1 MKDSKEVFVLGTSR
15 KTLVIAVVALM
26 MAVTLA
32 PMFVNQAGGESADN
46 GTTVIYHSYYS
57 KPTLGNG
64 YYITGVSDDGYS
76 TSYIEYNVDTG
87 SEQTQMMKYYGNVWS
102 TEYNPQLW
110 TIGPGN
116 IEHNWYPIVKY
127 SSGAFRLDD
136 GDIVEAGRTLIFMGW
151 KTAVYDSEGA
161 LTGVSDISY
170 YPGEVIPRSVQEQ
183 ATKNGSIHVYAT
195 WGYLNYTDAEET
207 HRYNMDGTVAIDTV
221 KSVNGD
227 VAVNADDTVSNIYSN
242 IVSSIGTYISVGN
255 CTIDPTIKEGADG
268 RYDLGG
274 NTVWMTGDLII
285 QNATVTG
292 SLSGS
297 NHGGNRGGGIFA
309 QGHLLIIGLGMTG
322 GTESD
327 VKKHL
332 QIFGGNEGA
341 TISGNITRTTFEGET
356 DTLATMI
363 IIHSGAYSNVIGGSM
378 NGTLHGSTYLSIRGA
393 SVLDTLTGGCSSSSG
408 WINGSSF
415 VYATNM
421 NMPGDTYEERN
432 LGTDMGNFNGI
443 SAGYVVSNESTI
455 LTGASINGTITGDTH
470 VYISGTTAVWDVQ
483 AAGRGGNSKV
493 LGTANL
499 DISGKSVVKHAAC
512 GSITDGISY
521 NEKEYQRF
529 TEDKQCVKTVN
540 ISIHDDARVAAVF
553 GAGYDTFYK
562 ATYVSMYGADSSI
575 NLNIDG
581 GVVGYVYGGGYRGT
595 VGTEKDPL
603 DHVTIEIS
611 GGRIVGDV
619 FLGGRGGL
627 DKVCHDINGRI
638 TWGVSY
644 TDTTGYSVIYS
655 KSVNLDI
662 TGGTIE
668 GNVYGGGESV
678 PVIGRYDGNVPSSAY
693 GTMGDFNEFE
703 AGKGT
708 ASIVTS
714 SLNINIENAT
724 VYGSIFGAGKGVDN
738 NSLDSFGRHESAYIF
753 TMNDKGNVIKIPW
766 IAGAATQSRTG
777 TTIIGT
783 VSDGTYKDYA
793 SVIVNGS
800 MSVSIKDSILGRAS
814 VNNIYGGGALG
825 ELTVSG
831 EYTFSITDSESK
843 GSVYGGGKGSSTDSE
858 IASVNVDSMIVSITG
873 TGGIHTIAGSVYG
886 GGELSKLTSA
896 GPLKIVIERYTVG
909 ESVYGGGKGTDTV
922 GKEDW
927 AVVKAPSVEIS
938 VSKSEVRGSVYG
950 GGALG
955 KIDCTTVT
963 IGIRDEAAV
972 GESVYGGGKGSESN
986 IDSARISDSDSINVI
1001 VDNGLISGSVYGG
1014 GEMSSVKADRIT
1026 VSVIGQSAV
1035 GGSVFGGGQGISGK
1049 TEWALAQATGIDVN
1063 VDNSGVNGSVYGGGR
1078 LSRTE
1083 GAIMVTIGNDSIVR
1097 GTVYGGGLGSVNVVS
1112 TVGPRTVRITK
1123 AMIRGSVF
1131 GSSSLGNDNGGDS
1144 RINIGDGTSIESS
1157 VYGGGF
1163 KGELT
1168 GNTEIVINGTVDIRF
1183 SVYGGAD
1190 IGDVTGDSFDKTLV
1204 IGHSSIEITGEDVS
1218 IGRSI
1223 FGSGNSCKV
1232 DDGDDSTLN
1241 IIHIEGLG
1249 SGRSISI
1256 ESIQSADRVDI
1267 LYSNIILSGRSDAS
1281 MSQAST
1287 KYSLNHIK
1295 ELNLHDGTVIDLRAS
1310 VGDLHEYGSYVAS
1323 TESTVETPSNTII
1336 LNNGIIFSVMD
1347 EGGVYGLVHG
1357 YTFLSKNAGD
1367 TYGAY
1372 AYGSINT
1379 SENSG
1384 FCIHEDGRF
1393 VKLEPSIFEEQKCKC
1408 WFLRGTLTYDVTAVA
1423 KHGNE
1428 STTVTS
1434 VIPVSYTSTDG
1445 SKDSII
1451 IFAGATPVI
1460 LRNGSMELIDGD
1472 FNGTEFSNRGD
1483 LTDSSRFGLVVGTG
1497 LTGNMKPTMTFGSD
1511 GNGINALRSPQSYD
1525 DYKNYTG
1532 TRNGMPIVSFTLF
1545 YNSQQEYTGYVGY
1558 ILLHFIE
1565 ANQDE
1570 EGKYH
1575 TYNEIVIR
1583 LAIHTEGDT
1592 NSFTD
1597 GNEYSMN
1604 VVINQES
1611 GAQTFSIPRSFKDYS
1626 LVYNNS
1632 SISERD
1638 AFDTLYFQT
1647 VANEGNTFGWNN
1659 PMSSPVPMSNIAEGS
1674 TIDSLKGTHAAA
1686 MRFSFDGCE
1695 IQSAMIVK
1703 MYFTLVPD
1711 TGGMSISFSINITV
1725 QPVKSYNVTFH
1736 PEDGKEIV
1744 ISVNDGDTIHST
1756 LVPSTGKY
1764 FVGWFTDSAHSIR
1777 YDFNTPVTGN
1787 LELYADYKF
1796 TITFVHG
1803 NGIVSTF
1810 YVAVDTKNGSTVY
1823 KPEDPVRY
1831 GFEFANWVN
1840 GDRICF
1846 EDNYEIV
1853 FDDPEY
1859 TAVWKGTS
1867 VEVTF
1872 GFENTLTAEQL
1883 EDLRNRRFVFNLI
1896 YDFGTTYE
1904 YGYYISDGKKITVDF
1919 EDNTAILKRYLSEK
1933 NLGKFIRWGLYD
1945 NDDRFLDT
1953 YVYSDM
1959 SIQSTSAH
1967 KLKAQ
1972 INDTALLMSLNG
1984 NKPDDLSGNYPD
1996 PSINAPIK
2004 SLLYGNNGTYVLSP
2018 SSGSL
2023 KGFTLIGWTY
2033 HTESGSGYIPNGSS
2047 REFNLVDGKIYDGS
2061 GNIVVYEKIED
2072 ERSEFDGALCIT
2084 LYAEWSQIDYTLT
2097 IVDPLGTATIDILEI
2112 RNYKGDIVTS
2122 SATTIHYGDTVK
2134 LRYNNNDAPYTFS
2147 QWSYSGDCSVLSE
2160 DEETLVLTING
2171 FATVSARQ
2179 GGMYGVDLILI
2190 VDGKVTTSYDVALNN
2205 GENNFA
2211 LKVVDGKYIHN
2222 LIPNGTYDVMIEHDG
2237 IWYAVEKTT
2246 INGDTMIDL
2255 PLFTITMKVNGYGN
2269 AASCP
2274 PFAKTQTHVTIDVDD
2289 GYIITESNIALD
2301 SQNGF
2306 FIDGPTNLEITVNKK
2321 VFIITIK
2328 EREEGTFTLYSGNNK
2343 LKPIDGSGILK
2354 YEIDYGS
2361 EIRIVF
2367 ESKEWHVFMWMIN
2380 GVEALQDSDEIS
2392 MDAID
2397 GDLEIITILKSHGG
2411 AVNIENLGTY
2421 TVFTTCLGG
2430 YMNSDG
2436 KYVYTLL
2443 MEDRI
2448 SDIEDTLFG
2457 NVSFDVKNIDS
2468 HTWIEM
2474 VSETGPVTGMI
2485 SVTLS
2490 CNEGL
2495 AKITL
2500 NVFVIG
2506 APAPAG
2512 DNVSGY

>member
-1 MKDSKEVFVLGTSR
+1 MKDSREVFALGTSR
-15 KTLVIAVVALM
+15 KALAVAAVALM
-26 MAVTLA
+26 MVVTIA
-32 PMFVNQAGGESADN
+32 PMLINQIGGEPTDN
-46 GTTVIYHSYYS
+46 STTVIYHSYYD

-64 YYITGVSDDGYS
+64 HYITNATDDGYS

-87 SEQTQMMKYYGNVWS
+87 SEQIQTMSYYGAVWS

-110 TIGPGN
+110 TTGPGN
-116 IEHNWYPIVKY
+116 IEHNWYPIIKY
-127 SSGAFRLDD
+127 SSGAFRLDN

-161 LTGVSDISY
+161 LTGISDVTY
-170 YPGEVIPRSVQEQ
+170 YPGEVIPESVQEQ
-183 ATKNGSIHVYAT
+183 ATKDGSIHVYAT
-195 WGYLNYTDAEET
+195 WGYLNYTDAEDI

-221 KSVNGD
+221 RSNNGN
-227 VAVNADDTVSNIYSN
+227 VTVNAEDTVSNVYSN
-242 IVSSIGTYISVGN
+242 IVSSIETYISVGN
-255 CTIDPTIKEGADG
+255 CTIDPTIKEGAD
-268 RYDLGG
+268 RKYDIGG
-274 NTVWMTGDLII
+274 NTVWMNDDLII
-285 QNATVTG
+285 QNSTITG

-297 NHGGNRGGGIFA
+297 NHGGNKGGGLFA
-309 QGHLLIIGLGMTG
+309 QGHVLIIGLGMTG
-322 GTESD
+322 GTASD

-332 QIFGGNEGA
+332 QIFGGMDGS
-341 TISGNITRTTFEGET
+341 TVSGNITRSTFEGET
-356 DTLATMI
+356 DTLATMV
-363 IIHSGAYSNVIGGSM
+363 IIHSGAYSNVIGGSI
-378 NGTLHGSTYLSIRGA
+378 NGTLNGSTYLSIRGA
-393 SVLDTLTGGCSSSSG
+393 TVLDTLTGGCSSSSG

-421 NMPGDTYEERN
+421 NMPGDTYEEKN

-499 DISGKSVVKHAAC
+499 NISGKSVVKHAAC

-521 NEKEYQRF
+521 NEAEYQRF

-562 ATYVSMYGADSSI
+562 ATYVSMYGKDSSI

-603 DHVTIEIS
+603 DHVTINIS

-627 DKVCHDINGRI
+627 DKVCHDINGKI

-655 KSVNLDI
+655 KSVNLNI
-662 TGGTIE
+662 SGGMIE

-678 PVIGRYDGNVPSSAY
+678 PVIGEYDGNVPSSKY
-693 GTMGDFNEFE
+693 GTMGDFNEFGT
-703 AGKGT
+703 GKGT

-714 SLNINIENAT
+714 SLSINIENAT
-724 VYGSIFGAGKGVDN
+724 IYGSIFGAGKGVDN
-738 NSLDSFGRHESAYIF
+738 NALDSFGRHESAYIF

-766 IAGAATQSRTG
+766 IAGTTTETG

-783 VSDGTYKDYA
+783 VSDGTYMDYA

-800 MSVSIKDSILGRAS
+800 MSVSIKDSFLGRTS
-814 VNNIYGGGALG
+814 GNNIYGGGALG
-825 ELTVSG
+825 ELTVSR
-831 EYTFSITDSESK
+831 EYRFNIADSESV
-843 GSVYGGGKGSSTDSE
+843 GSVYGGGKGSSANSD
-858 IASVNVDSMIVSITG
+858 IASADVGSMTLRITG
-873 TGGIHTIAGSVYG
+873 SGGIHTISGSVYG

-896 GPLKIVIERYTVG
+896 NPLVIHIERYTVG
-909 ESVYGGGKGTDTV
+909 DSVYGGGKGTDTV

-927 AVVKAPSVEIS
+927 AIVKAPSVEIS
-938 VSKSEVRGSVYG
+938 VSKSEVKGSIYG

-955 KIDCTTVT
+955 RIDCTTATV
-963 IGIRDEAAV
+963 GVYDETTV
-972 GESVYGGGKGSESN
+972 GDSVYGGGKGSESN
-986 IDSARISDSDSINVI
+986 IDSARITGSDNINVI
-1001 VDNGLISGSVYGG
+1001 ISNGLISGSVYGG
-1014 GEMSSVKADRIT
+1014 GKMSSVKANNIT
-1026 VSVIGQSAV
+1026 VSLTNQSTV
-1035 GGSVFGGGQGISGK
+1035 NGSVFGGGQGISGK
-1049 TEWALAQATGIDVN
+1049 TEWALAEATDIDVN
-1063 VDNSGVNGSVYGGGR
+1063 IDNSLVNGSVYGGGR

-1083 GAIMVTIGNDSIVR
+1083 GTINVTIGNNSTVR
-1097 GTVYGGGLGSVNVVS
+1097 GTVYGGGLGSMEVVS
-1112 TVGPRTVRITK
+1112 TVGSRTVRITN
-1123 AMIRGSVF
+1123 AAIRGSVF

-1163 KGELT
+1163 KGKLT
-1168 GNTEIVINGTVDIRF
+1168 GNTEIVVNGTVDIGF
-1183 SVYGGAD
+1183 SIYGGAD

-1204 IGHSSIEITGEDVS
+1204 IGRSSIEITGEDVS

-1241 IIHIEGLG
+1241 TIYIEGFG

-1256 ESIQSADRVDI
+1256 ESIQSADKVDI
-1267 LYSNIILSGRSDAS
+1267 LRSDIILSGRSDAS

-1295 ELNLHDGTVIDLRAS
+1295 ELNLHDGTTVDLRAS

-1347 EGGVYGLVHG
+1347 EDGTYGLVHG
-1357 YTFLSKNAGD
+1357 YTFLSKNAED

-1372 AYGSINT
+1372 AYGSIAT
-1379 SENSG
+1379 DENSG
-1384 FCIHEDGRF
+1384 FCIHEDGQF

-1423 KHGNE
+1423 KHGNG

-1445 SKDSII
+1445 SKESIV
-1451 IFAGATPVI
+1451 IFAGATPVV
-1460 LRNGSMELIDGD
+1460 LRNGSMELVDGD
-1472 FNGTEFSNRGD
+1472 FNGTEFSNKGN
-1483 LTDSSRFGLVVGTG
+1483 LTDSSKFGLVVGTG
-1497 LTGNMKPTMTFGSD
+1497 LSGNMTPTMTFGSD

-1525 DYKNYTG
+1525 DYENYTG

-1545 YNSQQEYTGYVGY
+1545 YNSQQEYTGYIGY
-1558 ILLHFIE
+1558 VLLHFIE

-1592 NSFTD
+1592 DSFMD

-1604 VVINQES
+1604 IVIDQGS
-1611 GAQTFSIPRSFKDYS
+1611 GTQTFSIPRSFKDYS

-1647 VANEGNTFGWNN
+1647 VANEGRTFGWNN
-1659 PMSSPVPMSNIAEGS
+1659 PMSSPVLMSSMAEGS
-1674 TIDSLKGTHAAA
+1674 VIDSLKGTHAAA
-1686 MRFSFDGCE
+1686 MQFSFDKCE
-1695 IQSAMIVK
+1695 IQSALIVK

-1711 TGGMSISFSINITV
+1711 TDGMSISFSINITV

-1736 PEDGKEIV
+1736 PENGKEIV

-1756 LVPSTGKY
+1756 LIPSTGKY

-1777 YDFNTPVTGN
+1777 YDFNTPVTN
-1787 LELYADYKF
+1787 DLELYADYKF

-1840 GDRICF
+1840 GDKICF
-1846 EDNYEIV
+1846 KNNYEIV
-1853 FDDPEY
+1853 FDDTEY
-1859 TAVWKGTS
+1859 TAVWKGTA

-1883 EDLRNRRFVFNLI
+1883 EDLRNRGFVFNLL

-1904 YGYYISDGKKITVDF
+1904 CGYYMSGDQKVIVDF
-1919 EDNTAILKRYLSEK
+1919 EDNTAILKKYLNDK

-1945 NDDRFLDT
+1945 NDDGFLGT

-1959 SIQSTSAH
+1959 NIQSTSAH

-1972 INDTALLMSLNG
+1972 IDDTALLMSLNG
-1984 NKPDDLSGNYPD
+1984 NKPSDLSGNYPD
-1996 PSINAPIK
+1996 PSINAPVK

-2033 HTESGSGYIPNGSS
+2033 RTDSGSGYISNGSS
-2047 REFNLVDGKIYDGS
+2047 KEFNLIDGKIYDGS
-2061 GNIVVYEKIED
+2061 GNIVLYEKIED
-2072 ERSEFDGALCIT
+2072 EKSEFDGALCIT

-2112 RNYKGDIVTS
+2112 RNYKGDAVSS
-2122 SATTIHYGDTVK
+2122 SATTLHYGDTVK
-2134 LRYNNNDAPYTFS
+2134 LKYNNNDAPYTFS
-2147 QWSYSGDCSVLSE
+2147 QWSYSGDCSVVSE
-2160 DEETLVLTING
+2160 DGETIVLVING

-2179 GGMYGVDLILI
+2179 GGMYGVELILM
-2190 VDGKVTTSYDVALNN
+2190 VDDKITTSYNVALNN
-2205 GENNFA
+2205 SENNFA
-2211 LKVVDGKYIHN
+2211 LKVVDGKYVHN
-2222 LIPNGTYDVMIEHDG
+2222 LIPNGTYDVMIEHNG
-2237 IWYAVEKTT
+2237 LWYAVEKTT
-2246 INGDTMIDL
+2246 VNGDTMIDL
-2255 PLFTITMKVNGYGN
+2255 PLFTITLKVNGYEN

-2274 PFAKTQTHVTIDVDD
+2274 PFAKTQTNVTIDVDE
-2289 GYIITESNIALD
+2289 GYMITESNIALD
-2301 SQNGF
+2301 SHNGF
-2306 FIDGPTNLEITVNKK
+2306 FIDGPTDLEITVNKK
-2321 VFIITIK
+2321 TFIVTIK
-2328 EREEGTFTLYSGNNK
+2328 EREEGTFTLYSGNDILEPDNN
-2343 LKPIDGSGILK
+2343 GSGVLR
-2354 YEIDYGS
+2354 YEIDYGLD
-2361 EIRIVF
+2361 IRIVF
-2367 ESKEWHVFMWMIN
+2367 ESKEWHVFVWMVN
-2380 GVEALQDSDEIS
+2380 GVEALKNNDEMSIDS
-2392 MDAID
+2392 ID

-2411 AVNIENLGTY
+2411 AVDVENLGTY

-2430 YMNSDG
+2430 YVNSDG
-2436 KYVYTLL
+2436 KYTYTLL
-2443 MEDRI
+2443 MEDRV
-2448 SDIEDTLFG
+2448 SNIEDTLFK
-2457 NVSFDVKNIDS
+2457 NISFGVKTIDS

-2474 VSETGPVTGMI
+2474 VSETGPLAGMI
-2485 SVTLS
+2485 SITLS
-2490 CNEGL
+2490 CNDGL

-2500 NVFVIG
+2500 NVFIVG
-2506 APAPAG
+2506 TPASAG
-2512 DNVSGY
+2512 DNVSGC